1 MKLPSEIREAL
12 RPVKASTLDELDTPC
27 VLIEA
32 RRVEANLRRAQ
43 DHLAGLGLRVRP
55 HIKTHKIP
63 AIAHWARRLGAC
75 GLTVQKIGEAEV
87 MADAGLD
94 DIFLPYNI
102 LGAGKL
108 ARLRA
113 LHERVVLSVTADAEP
128 VVAGYAEAFRD
139 AARPLSVLVECDTGA
154 GRCGVQDADEAVA
167 LARAIDAAAGLR
179 FAGLMT
185 YPPAG
190 APERAA
196 EWLGRAIEALEAAGL
211 PPERVSGGGT
221 PDLTRAGEVPMATEH
236 RPGTYVYSDLMQV
249 AHGHGTLEDCA
260 LTVLTTVV
268 SRPTPDRAVLDAGSK
283 ALTSDLVGRTGHG
296 LIREAPRAVIA
307 ALSEEHGTVETNG
320 ESLAIGQRVRV
331 VPNHAC
337 PVTNLFDE
345 VVLIDGNEVL
355 GSLAVL
361 ARGRVA

>member
-1 MKLPSEIREAL
+1 M
-12 RPVKASTLDELDTPC
+12 
-27 VLIEA
+27 LIEA

-63 AIAHWARRLGAC
+63 AIAHRARRLGAC

-87 MADAGLD
+87 MADAGHD
-94 DIFLPYNI
+94 DIFLPHNI
-102 LGAGKL
+102 MGAGKL

-113 LHERVVLSVTADAEP
+113 LHDRVTLSVTADSER
-128 VVAGYAEAFRD
+128 VVRGYAEAFAD
-139 AARPLSVLVECDTGA
+139 AARPLPVLVECDTGA

-196 EWLGRAIEALEAAGL
+196 EWLARTIEALEAAGL

-221 PDLTRAGEVPMATEH
+221 PDLMRAGEVPMATEH

-260 LTVLTTVV
+260 LDGADHGGQPSNL
-268 SRPTPDRAVLDAGSK
+268 RPRGARRGLQGADLGPRRAGPA
-283 ALTSDLVGRTGHG
+283 TG
-296 LIREAPRAVIA
+296 
-307 ALSEEHGTVETNG
+307 
-320 ESLAIGQRVRV
+320 
-331 VPNHAC
+331 
-337 PVTNLFDE
+337 
-345 VVLIDGNEVL
+345 
-355 GSLAVL
+355 
-361 ARGRVA
+361 